1 MAAVEQ
7 DSRERWKRIIKY
19 LLNIDIGD
27 NSEQM
32 KQTKQTF
39 RQILQFA
46 NYMELTKVQVPTFQM
61 PAQMIHSG

>member
-1 MAAVEQ
+1 MMSENLQLRFVKSKRSTGEDMAMLEE

-32 KQTKQTF
+32 KQMK
-39 RQILQFA
+39 
-46 NYMELTKVQVPTFQM
+46 LTYK
-61 PAQMIHSG
+61 

>member
-1 MAAVEQ
+1 MAMLEE

-32 KQTKQTF
+32 KQMK
-39 RQILQFA
+39 
-46 NYMELTKVQVPTFQM
+46 LTYK
-61 PAQMIHSG
+61 

>member
-1 MAAVEQ
+1 MSENLQLRFVKSKRSTGEDMAMLEE

-32 KQTKQTF
+32 KQMK
-39 RQILQFA
+39 
-46 NYMELTKVQVPTFQM
+46 LTYK
-61 PAQMIHSG
+61 